1 MTKARRLGVL
11 TPVLYA
17 VDPVIHTLTF
27 EYVEGPSVKDVFLGI
42 GSTGVFQERLTDI
55 ATQIGDAIG
64 KLHDGGLVH
73 GDLTTSNML
82 IRNGTNKLVLIDFG
96 LSFTSTLPEDKA
108 VDLYVLERALI
119 SMHSSC
125 GNVMDLI
132 LAAYKKSSKQWSST
146 LNKLAQGTAFSV
158 VLSLA
163 LKFTASY
170 VCTTLISFIVFLL
183 VGDELQCDKGAAS
196 EQWLDEPPFEKSVKD
211 FDLMQWKKVVK
222 NLGRVVR
229 LKSEIV
235 KRGSSWFSFNLAA
248 IGIYV
253 CVSANNSENVLGRK
267 LFWT

>member
-27 EYVEGPSVKDVFLGI
+27 EYIEGPSVKDVFLGI

-146 LNKLAQGTAFSV
+146 LNKLAQGTAVS
-158 VLSLA
+158 
-163 LKFTASY
+163 
-170 VCTTLISFIVFLL
+170 
-183 VGDELQCDKGAAS
+183 CDKGAAS

-222 NLGRVVR
+222 DLGRVVR
-229 LKSEIV
+229 LKPEIV

-253 CVSANNSENVLGRK
+253 CVSASNSENVLGRK